1 MRLASAC
8 EAETPQ
14 VAMSE
19 RSLTVAVVD
28 PSRARAAIVEEGLR
42 ISGVETVVVIPDT
55 AGLFE
60 RLVSVDPDVVVIDL
74 ESPGRDLLE
83 EMFQLSRSIDR
94 PVAIFVDRSDAA
106 TIAAAV
112 EAGVSAYVV
121 DGLEPKRVGSIVEL
135 AISRFNAQGRLRREL
150 SDAKNELARRKLVE
164 RAKGVL
170 MKAKGIPE
178 DEAYALLRRTAMN
191 EKRKISE
198 IAQALITSADLLG

>member
-1 MRLASAC
+1 
-8 EAETPQ
+8 
-14 VAMSE
+14 MSE

>member
-94 PVAIFVDRSDAA
+94 PVAIFVDRSDTA

>member
-1 MRLASAC
+1 
-8 EAETPQ
+8 
-14 VAMSE
+14 MSE

-60 RLVSVDPDVVVIDL
+60 RFVSVDPDVVVIDL

-94 PVAIFVDRSDAA
+94 PVAIFVDRSDTA

>member
-94 PVAIFVDRSDAA
+94 PVATFVDRSDTA